1 MLKHIVMWRLQ
12 SQPHAAQLKA
22 LLEALPMTIAEIESF
37 EVGVNFAEGDAVC
50 DVVLV
55 SAFADLEALA
65 RYPRP
70 SGSPEGGTVS
80 GRRIQGTLR
89 RRLHDLMPAC

>member
-65 RYPRP
+65 RYRVPP
-70 SGSPEGGTVS
+70 DHQKVVQFLADVS
-80 GRRIQGTLR
+80 KERYVVDYMT
-89 RRLHDLMPAC
+89 

>member
-22 LLEALPMTIAEIESF
+22 LLEALPMTIAGTEPF
-37 EVGVNFAEGDAVC
+37 GAGVNFAEGDAVC

-65 RYPRP
+65 RYRVHPDHQKVVQFLAD
-70 SGSPEGGTVS
+70 VS
-80 GRRIQGTLR
+80 KERYVVDYMT
-89 RRLHDLMPAC
+89 